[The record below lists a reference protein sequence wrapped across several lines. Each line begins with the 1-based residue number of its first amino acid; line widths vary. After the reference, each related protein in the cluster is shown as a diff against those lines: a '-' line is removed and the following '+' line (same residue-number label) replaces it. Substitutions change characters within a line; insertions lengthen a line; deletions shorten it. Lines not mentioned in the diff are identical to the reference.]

1 MMDCEEARA
10 CKEVGK
16 EMYHWD
22 DIASNV
28 PKEVTEG
35 NKYRGPGLRILMRP
49 TAMNIEDVSVDEA
62 VLRGWLPTMVTPL

>member
-1 MMDCEEARA
+1 
-10 CKEVGK
+10 
-16 EMYHWD
+16 
-22 DIASNV
+22 V

-35 NKYRGPGLRILMRP
+35 NKYRGPGLRILLRP